1 MCDGISK
8 AVSDVNKF
16 LVLVDVVDDLD
27 TKTKCVVLPVD
38 LISSCFAEEIL
49 SNWNNQCKA
58 SYM

>member
-27 TKTKCVVLPVD
+27 TKTKGVVLPVD

-49 SNWNNQCKA
+49 SN
-58 SYM
+58 